1 MSVVTVFDKLR
12 HDPEDI
18 FHPAREQH
26 GGEGSYGNGSAMR
39 VSPVAL
45 LCKSEEELIKV
56 RMWWLIGLVLPHS
69 STVSLFDH
77 KLTV

>member
-18 FHPAREQH
+18 FHPAHEQH

-45 LCKSEEELIKV
+45 LSKSEEELIRV
-56 RMWWLIGLVLPHS
+56 CHGCLV
-69 STVSLFDH
+69 
-77 KLTV
+77 

>member
-1 MSVVTVFDKLR
+1 MTVFRKLR
-12 HDPEDI
+12 DNPEDI
-18 FHPAREQH
+18 FRPAREQH

-56 RMWWLIGLVLPHS
+56 WHN
-69 STVSLFDH
+69 
-77 KLTV
+77 